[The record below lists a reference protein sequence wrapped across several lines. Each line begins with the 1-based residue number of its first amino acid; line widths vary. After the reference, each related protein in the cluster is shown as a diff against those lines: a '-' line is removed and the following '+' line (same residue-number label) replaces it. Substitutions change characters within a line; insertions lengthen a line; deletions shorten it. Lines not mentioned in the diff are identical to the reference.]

1 MEKFNLNRFGI
12 LVKWSFFAYKRSFI
26 KMTSILFF
34 VLLAIFE
41 LNSLGNSGTQSLVVT
56 SVFIFTTLMIVGASL
71 NFANMKEKEDRITFI
86 MLPTSNLEKFVSR
99 YLYVTLGS
107 LAAFLVALLGAD
119 IFRMLFA
126 LITGKG
132 IGGSVFL
139 DFFRTMVD
147 SSIFANHVYVNGQDV
162 YQANSWQIAACI
174 CLSLFCIWMHSI
186 YMLGGTFFRRNA
198 WLFTTMA
205 LIFASIIFGWIVSSF
220 DFNMHLDVTSS
231 SAVANTF
238 SIVFLILIVINY
250 FASYKLFTRMQVINN
265 KWINV

>member
-12 LVKWSFFAYKRSFI
+12 LAKWSFFAYKRSFI

-41 LNSLGNSGTQSLVVT
+41 INSLGNTGTQSLVVT
-56 SVFIFTTLMIVGASL
+56 SVFIFTTLMIVGASF

-107 LAAFLVALLGAD
+107 LAAFFVALLGAD

-126 LITGKG
+126 LILGKD
-132 IGGSVFL
+132 IDGSVFL

-162 YQANSWQIAACI
+162 YTANSWQVAACI

-205 LIFASIIFGWIVSSF
+205 LIFVSIILGWIVSSF
-220 DFNMHLDVTSS
+220 TFNMNFDATSS
-231 SAVANTF
+231 STVANTF
-238 SIVFLILIVINY
+238 SMIFFLLIVVNY
-250 FASYKLFTRMQVINN
+250 FASYKLFAHMQVINN